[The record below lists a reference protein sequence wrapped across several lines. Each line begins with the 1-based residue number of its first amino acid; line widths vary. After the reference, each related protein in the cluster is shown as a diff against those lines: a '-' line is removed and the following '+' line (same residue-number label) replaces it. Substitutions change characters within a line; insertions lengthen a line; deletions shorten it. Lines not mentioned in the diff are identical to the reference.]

1 MALAIDNIDLRFVDL
16 NKILDQIWI
25 IICTIMVLLSQ
36 VGYMMR
42 ETGTI
47 KMKNNSTILLKTILV
62 ISVSSLVF
70 FFIGFGLANNA

>member
-1 MALAIDNIDLRFVDL
+1 
-16 NKILDQIWI
+16 
-25 IICTIMVLLSQ
+25 MVLLSQ

-62 ISVSSLVF
+62 ISVSGTIF
-70 FFIGFGLANNA
+70 FLIGFGLANNA